1 MWLLLAS
8 TAAAEW
14 SGPRVVGETKPR
26 KVSLAAGIGASFLVG
41 GNGSGFGAGLLER
54 LVLDVPTGELVAFT
68 IEADHARHGLVD
80 AGEYF
85 PGLAVPADTLD
96 GFRDYFAVDLGFR
109 LGIDVGTPRERDR
122 VRAVPFVRPAV
133 GVVFTSTLLE
143 APGLDGRVALRSN
156 TAWPAPGI
164 GAGCELR
171 IRRWITVIP
180 RLDAQVLVVED
191 TVEYEGGPTDVVAE
205 GRIRP
210 AVDVSFNF

>member
-1 MWLLLAS
+1 MLFRSA
-8 TAAAEW
+8 
-14 SGPRVVGETKPR
+14 V
-26 KVSLAAGIGASFLVG
+26 GIGASFLTG
-41 GNGSGFGAGLLER
+41 GNAPGFGAGLLER
-54 LVLDVPTGELVAFT
+54 LVLDVPTGDLIAFT
-68 IEADHARHGLVD
+68 VEADHARHGLTD
-80 AGEYF
+80 ASAYF
-85 PGLAVPADTLD
+85 PGLAVPADAMD

-109 LGIDVGTPRERDR
+109 FGIDVGRPRAEGR
-122 VRAVPFVRPAV
+122 VRAVPFIRTAV
-133 GVVFTSTLLE
+133 GAVFTSTLLE

-191 TVEYEGGPTDVVAE
+191 TVEYEGGPTSVVAE
-205 GRIRP
+205 GRFRP